1 MVTILQLVV
10 FKKSMYCVPISKI
23 HNHILEIKSL
33 NYKKRSKG
41 NGNCYECRGSLELH
55 VFF

>member
-1 MVTILQLVV
+1 MVTMLQLIVLPV
-10 FKKSMYCVPISKI
+10 SKI

-33 NYKKRSKG
+33 NYKKPKG